1 MSGSRRFVWSRSGAG
16 NHLRPGP
23 PRREPHDQ
31 PSLQNGF
38 ALVAVLLVLAVV
50 GVIGAE
56 FAYSMRLEATS
67 VRSFKDTL
75 IAAHLA
81 EAAIEQAIREI
92 AGDVALVATDDDG
105 ALTFYTRD
113 RVALQRLPRTNVPL
127 GGGHFTY
134 RVTDEESRL
143 NLNAATPDRVD
154 RLLQAI
160 GVDKIERDTI
170 NDSLQDWRDAN
181 EEHRLNGAESEDTY
195 LQRPLPYRSKNAALD
210 SITELLQIKGVTS
223 AIFYGAGGKPGLA
236 AYVTV
241 KSPGQ
246 VNVNTA
252 PCTVLKALGLGEA
265 ECTAVDQ
272 ARRDGPYM
280 NVPGQF
286 GGRGLGT
293 TTRTFRIE
301 AEGLVGGE
309 VRARITA
316 IVQRR
321 ADAAN
326 DSMAMLE
333 WSGVR

>member
-1 MSGSRRFVWSRSGAG
+1 MSIRTASRNSFEGD
-16 NHLRPGP
+16 
-23 PRREPHDQ
+23 RR
-31 PSLQNGF
+31 GF
-38 ALVAVLLVLAVV
+38 ALIAVLLVLAVV

-75 IAAHLA
+75 IASHLA
-81 EAAIEQAIREI
+81 EAAVEQAIREI
-92 AGDVALVATDDDG
+92 AGDVAFVATDDDG

-113 RVALQRLPRTNVPL
+113 RAALPRLARTNVPL

-154 RLLQAI
+154 RLLTAL
-160 GVDKIERDTI
+160 GVEKIERDTI

-181 EEHRLNGAESEDTY
+181 EEHRINGAESEDYY
-195 LQRPLPYRSKNAALD
+195 LLLPLPYRSKNSALD
-210 SITELLQIKGVTS
+210 SINELLQVKGVTS
-223 AIFYGAGGKPGLA
+223 AIFNGADGKPGLA

-246 VNVNTA
+246 ININTA
-252 PCTVLKALGLGEA
+252 PCVVLKALGLGEA
-265 ECTAVDQ
+265 ECTAIDQ
-272 ARRDGPYM
+272 GRRGAPYP

-286 GGRGLGT
+286 GGRGLST
-293 TTRTFRIE
+293 TTRTFRID
-301 AEGLVGGE
+301 AEGLVAGE
-309 VRARITA
+309 VRARLTA

-321 ADAAN
+321 ADAAT
-326 DSMAMLE
+326 DSLSVLE